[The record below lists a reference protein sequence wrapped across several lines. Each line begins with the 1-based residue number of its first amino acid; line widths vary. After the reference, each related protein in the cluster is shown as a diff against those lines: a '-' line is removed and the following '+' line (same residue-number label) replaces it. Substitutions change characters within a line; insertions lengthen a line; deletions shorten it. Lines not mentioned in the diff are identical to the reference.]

1 MSIII
6 RKGDI
11 TRVTCD
17 AIVNPANSYGCMGGG
32 VAGAIKR
39 AGGADIEKEAM
50 DKAPIP
56 VGKAI
61 ATKAG
66 KLHCCYV
73 IHSPT
78 MERPAMKIRVENVEK
93 AMYAALS
100 LAKQLGIKSIA
111 IPGMGTGVG
120 GVARDEAA
128 RIMFNIA
135 RQEKDFEEIL
145 FVDHNEKMVEALKKC
160 QGYINSDLRSHS

>member
-1 MSIII
+1 MTIIVK
-6 RKGDI
+6 KGDI
-11 TRVTCD
+11 TKMECD
-17 AIVNPANSYGCMGGG
+17 AIVNPANSYGHMGGG
-32 VAGAIKR
+32 VAGAIR
-39 AGGADIEKEAM
+39 REGEVGIEKEAM

-61 ATKAG
+61 GTKAG
-66 KLHCCYV
+66 KLRCRYV

-78 MERPAMKIRVENVEK
+78 MERPVMKIGVENVKK
-93 AMYAALS
+93 AMRAALS
-100 LAKQLGIKSIA
+100 LAKELGIKSIA

-128 RIMFNIA
+128 RVMFKVA
-135 RQEKDFEEIL
+135 RQFEKDFEIL

-160 QGYINSDLRSHS
+160 LSSVMIS